1 MTRNLLSMLS
11 LGVLGCVLAGA
22 QSGESREA
30 AAESA
35 GWPTVEEAQDKARPA
50 GGEARR
56 EPRRETESRRETEP
70 QRETQYEAP
79 VGKLPAQLELS
90 PGAWI
95 AVRVNDMVSS
105 NSSQVGD
112 LFSATLTQPLIADG
126 VVVARRGQM
135 VTARVTDVVKAG
147 KVKGTSRLGVELTEL
162 TLADG
167 RNVNIRTQL
176 AQYKGGTSKGNDA
189 TTIGTAT
196 GAGAAIGAI
205 ADGGFGAGVGAGAGA
220 AAGVLGVLLTSGRQ
234 TVLYPED
241 TLTFRLADPVM
252 ISTERAP
259 LAFRYARQEDYDSA
273 QPRTPS
279 LRRRDN
285 RPPYFAGL
293 GYPGWGWGPYWGPGW
308 GPGWGGWYGAATW
321 GRRGG
326 WRRW

>member
-1 MTRNLLSMLS
+1 MTRNLLSLLS
-11 LGVLGCVLAGA
+11 LGVLGCALAGA
-22 QSGESREA
+22 QTGESRETA
-30 AAESA
+30 SESA
-35 GWPTVEEAQDKARPA
+35 GWPTVEEAQEKTRPA
-50 GGEARR
+50 AGELRGEARR
-56 EPRRETESRRETEP
+56 ETE
-70 QRETQYEAP
+70 YEAP
-79 VGKLPAQLELS
+79 VGKLPVQLELT

-112 LFSATLTQPLIADG
+112 LFSATLLQPLIADG

-147 KVKGTSRLGVELTEL
+147 KVKGTSRLGVELVEL

-167 RNVNIRTQL
+167 RNVDIRTQL
-176 AQYKGGTSKGNDA
+176 AQYKGGTSKSNDA
-189 TTIGTAT
+189 TTIGMAT
-196 GAGAAIGAI
+196 GGGAAIGAI
-205 ADGGFGAGVGAGAGA
+205 ADGGFGAAVGAGAGA

-259 LAFRYARQEDYDSA
+259 LAFRYARQEDYDTA

-279 LRRRDN
+279 LRRREQ
-285 RPPYFAGL
+285 RPPYYAGW

-308 GPGWGGWYGAATW
+308 GPGWGGYYGPTVVV
-321 GRRGG
+321 RRGG